1 MKKVVSILVLS
12 LILASCAFRSGMK
25 SPVEDEVHIATVNNN
40 VCKRLKDKVILYAI
54 FVDSRYTNPW
64 TEHDIYSSIDSMNL
78 AIEWIEKQA
87 EDRGVP
93 LDIELD
99 FHQDAKDIIPI
110 EANLMRQTLSKTLF
124 NSNGVRN
131 VDRWADKV
139 AKTALV
145 IYGRDTSKVTRTK
158 IVPKDRE
165 RLLARVRDVHKTD
178 NVALIYF
185 INNYY
190 TDEVSV
196 AIHTA
201 QDYDPEYAVVS
212 FKEPATIAHE
222 FLHLFGALDLYKSPF
237 DKAKQVRKF
246 KSFAMREFPNE
257 IMAFPHRG
265 LDSLDISPL
274 TEYLIGW
281 DRDLEEKYSDMITG
295 GKVRVAKY

>member
-1 MKKVVSILVLS
+1 MKRFIAITGLLWM
-12 LILASCAFRSGMK
+12 LGSCAYQGGVQS
-25 SPVEDEVHIATVNNN
+25 SLEEVHIATVNNN

-78 AIEWIEKQA
+78 AIEWIEKEA
-87 EDRGVP
+87 HERGVT
-93 LDIELD
+93 LEIELD
-99 FHQDAKDIIPI
+99 FHQDEKGIIPI
-110 EANLMRQTLSKTLF
+110 EANLMRQTLSNTLS
-124 NSNGVRN
+124 NPNGVRN
-131 VDRWADKV
+131 IDRWADKV

-145 IYGRDTSKVTRTK
+145 IYGSDTSKVTRTK
-158 IVPKDRE
+158 IIPKDRE

-178 NVALIYF
+178 IVALIYF

-190 TDEVSV
+190 TDEISV

-201 QDYDPEYAVVS
+201 QDHNPEYAVVS

-222 FLHLFGALDLYKSPF
+222 FLHLFGALDLYMSPF

-246 KSFAMREFPNE
+246 KAFAMREFPNE
-257 IMAFPHRG
+257 IMAFPYRG

-274 TEYLIGW
+274 TEYLVGW
-281 DRDLEEKYSDMITG
+281 ERALDEKYAEMITG

>member
-1 MKKVVSILVLS
+1 MGLSTSI
-12 LILASCAFRSGMK
+12 
-25 SPVEDEVHIATVNNN
+25 EETHIATVNNN
-40 VCKRLKDKVILYAI
+40 VCKLLKDKVVLYAI
-54 FVDSRYTNPW
+54 FVDSKYTNTW
-64 TEHDIYSSIDSMNL
+64 TEHDIYSSVDSINL
-78 AIEWIEKQA
+78 AIEWIEEEAQK
-87 EDRGVP
+87 RGVP

-99 FHQDAKDIIPI
+99 FHQDAKEIIPI
-110 EANLMRQTLSKTLF
+110 EANLMRKTLSGTLF
-124 NSNGVRN
+124 SPNGVRN

-139 AKTALV
+139 AKTALT
-145 IYGRDTSKVTRTK
+145 IYGRDTSRVTRTK

-165 RLLARVRDVHKTD
+165 RLLARIRDVHKTD

-201 QDYDPEYAVVS
+201 MDTDPEYAIVS

-222 FLHLFGALDLYKSPF
+222 FLHLFGALDLYRSPF
-237 DKAKQVRKF
+237 DNPKKARRYKE
-246 KSFAMREFPNE
+246 FALREFPNE

-265 LDSLDISPL
+265 LDSLQISPL
-274 TEYLIGW
+274 TEYLLGW
-281 DRDLEEKYSDMITG
+281 DRELDEKYADMILG